1 MRKALWPSCSIER
14 HALET
19 DQILSSDDFV
29 LVAEL
34 AESKLVGFAEVSIR
48 RDHVEGTKTSPVP
61 YLEGWYV
68 DPDYRGKGIGK
79 ELIKTIK
86 EIVTKEGYKELA
98 SDAEIDNQ
106 LSIDIHKNIGFQEV
120 GRSVHF
126 VKSLEG

>member
-1 MRKALWPSCSIER
+1 MRKSLWPSCSIER
-14 HALET
+14 HSLET
-19 DQILSSDDFV
+19 DLISSSDGFV

-34 AESKLVGFAEVSIR
+34 TESKLAGFAEVTIR

-68 DPDYRGKGIGK
+68 DPDHRGKGIGK
-79 ELIKTIK
+79 ELINTIE
-86 EIVTKEGYKELA
+86 EIATKEGYKELA

-106 LSIDIHKNIGFQEV
+106 LSIDIHKVIGFQEV

-126 VKSLEG
+126 IKSL